1 MNSRSKKTKKTQPVT
16 WTMEDDAK
24 YAALRHELINAD
36 EQDFDTQCA
45 FVDIRNKAIA
55 CGLDVDPLP
64 F

>member
-1 MNSRSKKTKKTQPVT
+1 MNSTINMTWKDFWTAKGKK
-16 WTMEDDAK
+16 DDAK